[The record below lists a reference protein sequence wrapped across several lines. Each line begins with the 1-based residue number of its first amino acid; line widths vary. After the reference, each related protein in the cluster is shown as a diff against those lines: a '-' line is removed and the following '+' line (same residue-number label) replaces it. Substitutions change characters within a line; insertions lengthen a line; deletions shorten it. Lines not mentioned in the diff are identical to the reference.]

1 MRKSHINRCLKSI
14 SFDTAFSSRLE
25 GLNSLTSRR
34 RRLPSIVGLLI
45 IAFVTLS
52 TSPGCTPQT
61 VATEKAAVTEAIE
74 APDQD
79 REPSPEASVQGPVQ
93 IGDALIEHVESISE
107 DETSGEI
114 LIVQATNPTTD
125 EIVVT
130 IPCGL
135 IFNPG
140 PESDEQRLMVIQ
152 EASTSLLPGEEAT
165 LTPYVICIDSSN
177 AVPESGSTYR
187 IGVMA
192 TGDLLKLAECI
203 CNETLADIEM
213 DPLAFMDQFGLQF
226 AVWTVS
232 DGLSFEEMF
241 EGMEEAGGAL
251 GEIGAEDFSEEMEE
265 LFGGVMEMF
274 QGVGQDWLEKCQIE
288 INP

>member
-1 MRKSHINRCLKSI
+1 MSI
-14 SFDTAFSSRLE
+14 SQFNRSLKKISLEPASNSRLDC
-25 GLNSLTSRR
+25 LNSLMSWR
-34 RRLPSIVGLLI
+34 RRLPSIVGLLL

-61 VATEKAAVTEAIE
+61 VATEKVAPPEAIE
-74 APDQD
+74 APEQD
-79 REPSPEASVQGPVQ
+79 LEPSPEAGVQGPVQ

-107 DETSGEI
+107 EETSGQI
-114 LIVQATNPTTD
+114 LTVQVTNPTTD

-140 PESDEQRLMVIQ
+140 PKSDEQRLMVIQ
-152 EASTSLLPGEEAT
+152 EASDSLLPGEEAT
-165 LTPYVICIDSSN
+165 LTPYVVCIDSSN
-177 AVPESGSTYR
+177 AVPESGSTYQ

-203 CNETLADIEM
+203 CNETLVDIEI

-241 EGMEEAGGAL
+241 EGMEDAGGAL
-251 GEIGAEDFSEEMEE
+251 GEIGAEDFTEEMEE
-265 LFGGVMEMF
+265 FFGGIVEMF

>member
-1 MRKSHINRCLKSI
+1 MRKSQVNLCLKKI
-14 SFDTAFSSRLE
+14 SFDPTSNSRLDS
-25 GLNSLTSRR
+25 LNSRMSRR
-34 RRLPSIVGLLI
+34 RRLPSIVGLLL

-52 TSPGCTPQT
+52 TSTGCTPPL
-61 VATEKAAVTEAIE
+61 VATEKVAATEAIE
-74 APDQD
+74 APEQD
-79 REPSPEASVQGPVQ
+79 LEPSAEAGVQEPVQ

-107 DETSGEI
+107 DETSGQI
-114 LIVQATNPTTD
+114 LTVQVTNPTTD

-152 EASTSLLPGEEAT
+152 EASASLLPGEDAT
-165 LTPYVICIDSSN
+165 LTPYVVCIDSSS
-177 AVPESGSTYR
+177 AVPESGSTYH

-192 TGDLLKLAECI
+192 TDDLLKLAECI
-203 CNETLADIEM
+203 CKETLADIEM
-213 DPLAFMDQFGLQF
+213 DPLAFMDEFGLQF

-251 GEIGAEDFSEEMEE
+251 GEIGAEDFTEEIEE
-265 LFGGVMEMF
+265 LFGGVIEMF
-274 QGVGQDWLEKCQIE
+274 QGAGQDWLEKCEIE

>member
-1 MRKSHINRCLKSI
+1 MRKSQVILCLKKI
-14 SFDTAFSSRLE
+14 SFDPASNLRLDGLISRM
-25 GLNSLTSRR
+25 SRR
-34 RRLPSIVGLLI
+34 RRLPSIVGLLLF
-45 IAFVTLS
+45 AFVTLS
-52 TSPGCTPQT
+52 TSTGCTPQI
-61 VATEKAAVTEAIE
+61 VATEKEAATETIE
-74 APDQD
+74 APEQD
-79 REPSPEASVQGPVQ
+79 LEPSTEAGVQGPVQ

-107 DETSGEI
+107 DETSGQI
-114 LIVQATNPTTD
+114 LTVQVTNPTTD

-152 EASTSLLPGEEAT
+152 EASTSLQPDEEAT
-165 LTPYVICIDSSN
+165 LTPYVVCIDSSN
-177 AVPESGSTYR
+177 AVPESGSTYH

-203 CNETLADIEM
+203 CNETLVDIEM

-226 AVWTVS
+226 AVWTVT

-251 GEIGAEDFSEEMEE
+251 GEIGAEDFTEEMEE

>member
-1 MRKSHINRCLKSI
+1 MNKSQFMHDFRKI
-14 SFDTAFSSRLE
+14 STDPASSSRGDFLDN
-25 GLNSLTSRR
+25 LLPRR
-34 RRLPSIVGLLI
+34 RGRLSLVGLILI
-45 IAFVTLS
+45 AMVTLS
-52 TSPGCTPQT
+52 ISAGCTPQPE
-61 VATEKAAVTEAIE
+61 ATEKVPATEAIE
-74 APDQD
+74 APEQD
-79 REPSPEASVQGPVQ
+79 IEPSDEAGAEGPVQ

-107 DETSGEI
+107 DETAGRI
-114 LIVQATNPTTD
+114 LTVHVTNPTTD

-140 PESDEQRLMVIQ
+140 PGSDEQRLMVIQ

-165 LTPYVICIDSSN
+165 LSPYVVCIDSSS
-177 AVPESGSTYR
+177 AVPELGSTYTLG
-187 IGVMA
+187 IMA
-192 TGDLLKLAECI
+192 TGELLKLADCI
-203 CNETLADIEM
+203 CKETVADIEM

-251 GEIGAEDFSEEMEE
+251 GEIGTEDFTEEMEE

-288 INP
+288 ITP